1 MFLKHRKSNISNSSI
16 GKLRAIV
23 TTLKDEKKFNEEI
36 YEARLEKINNDKKIQ
51 EDNNTKLINLNS
63 KLIKIINEAKSLED
77 LDEIK
82 KILNNAPT
90 SLIS

>member
-16 GKLRAIV
+16 GKLRARV

-51 EDNNTKLINLNS
+51 EDNNTKLINLNGN
-63 KLIKIINEAKSLED
+63 IND
-77 LDEIK
+77 
-82 KILNNAPT
+82 
-90 SLIS
+90 